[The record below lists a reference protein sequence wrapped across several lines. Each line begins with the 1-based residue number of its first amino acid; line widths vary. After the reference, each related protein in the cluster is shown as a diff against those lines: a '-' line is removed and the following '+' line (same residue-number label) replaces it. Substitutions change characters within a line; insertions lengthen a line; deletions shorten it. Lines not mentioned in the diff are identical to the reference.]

1 MSFVEEVADVDH
13 HQSEHVHGPNCSHG
27 HSHDDHDHD
36 DHEEVK
42 NIHGGMVLNRNEKK
56 ARSELLKLGLK
67 PITGI
72 HRVTFVRGKM
82 VFAISEPEVYKNPTS
97 DSYIV
102 FGEAR
107 VEDPGFQAQMAAAQR
122 MVQQAAAQA
131 AQSEGVSV
139 SDFAAKAVAS
149 ASAVANQSKE
159 AEEDDDEEVDA
170 EGLTESDIKI
180 VMEQAN
186 VSRSKAIK
194 SLKEHD
200 NDVVNAIMDL
210 SM

>member
-1 MSFVEEVADVDH
+1 MSFVEEVAD
-13 HQSEHVHGPNCSHG
+13 SHVHGPNCSHS
-27 HSHDDHDHD
+27 HSHEHDEG
-36 DHEEVK
+36 DHEQVQ
-42 NIHGGMVLNRNEKK
+42 NIHGGMVLNRNEQK
-56 ARSELLKLGLK
+56 ARKELLKLGLK

-72 HRVTFVRGKM
+72 HRVTFVRGKTI
-82 VFAISEPEVYKNPTS
+82 FAIAQPEVYKNPSS

-131 AQSEGVSV
+131 AMNP
-139 SDFAAKAVAS
+139 S
-149 ASAVANQSKE
+149 ASAAGVNSTELQD
-159 AEEDDDEEVDA
+159 EDNEDEDDEEVDTD
-170 EGLTESDIKI
+170 GLSESDIKI

-186 VSRSKAIK
+186 VTRSKAIK

-200 NDVVNAIMDL
+200 NDVVNTIMDL

>member
-1 MSFVEEVADVDH
+1 MSSFVEEVADADN
-13 HQSEHVHGPNCSHG
+13 HVHGPNCSHG
-27 HSHDDHDHD
+27 HSHGHDE
-36 DHEEVK
+36 EEVQ
-42 NIHGGMVLNRNEKK
+42 NIHGRMVLNRNEKK
-56 ARSELLKLGLK
+56 ARKELLKLGLK

-122 MVQQAAAQA
+122 MVQQASSQA
-131 AQSEGVSV
+131 STAGVSGMV
-139 SDFAAKAVAS
+139 SAETD
-149 ASAVANQSKE
+149 NQ
-159 AEEDDDEEVDA
+159 AEEQQEENDDEEVDA
-170 EGLTESDIKI
+170 SDLNESDIKI

-186 VSRSKAIK
+186 VSRSTAIK

>member
-1 MSFVEEVADVDH
+1 MSFVEEVADADH

-27 HSHDDHDHD
+27 HDEHDQ
-36 DHEEVK
+36 VQ
-42 NIHGGMVLNRNEKK
+42 NIHGQMVLNRNEKK

-72 HRVTFVRGKM
+72 HRVTFVRGKTI
-82 VFAISEPEVYKNPTS
+82 FAISEPEVYKNPSS

-122 MVQQAAAQA
+122 MVQQATAQA
-131 AQSEGVSV
+131 TAQASQNQSTTTAHPVASSAAAAVEEDEEEESESEGL
-139 SDFAAKAVAS
+139 
-149 ASAVANQSKE
+149 N
-159 AEEDDDEEVDA
+159 
-170 EGLTESDIKI
+170 ESDIKI
-180 VMEQAN
+180 VMDQAN
-186 VSRSKAIK
+186 VSRAKAIK

-200 NDVVNAIMDL
+200 NDVVNTIMDL

>member
-1 MSFVEEVADVDH
+1 MSFVEEVADTEH
-13 HQSEHVHGPNCSHG
+13 RHSEHVHGPNCSHG
-27 HSHDDHDHD
+27 HSHEHDHD
-36 DHEEVK
+36 DVHGDVQ
-42 NIHGGMVLNRNEKK
+42 NIHGRMVLNRNEKK
-56 ARSELLKLGLK
+56 ARAELIKLGLK

-82 VFAISEPEVYKNPTS
+82 IFAIAEPEVYKNPTS

-122 MVQQAAAQA
+122 MVQEAAAQA
-131 AQSEGVSV
+131 AQNEGVSV
-139 SDFAAKAVAS
+139 TDFAAKAVAS
-149 ASAVANQSKE
+149 ATAAAQAAQN
-159 AEEDDDEEVDA
+159 EDDGEEVDS
-170 EGLTESDIKI
+170 EGLNESDIKI

-186 VSRSKAIK
+186 VSRNKAIQ

-200 NDVVNAIMDL
+200 NDVVNTIMDL

>member
-1 MSFVEEVADVDH
+1 MSFVEEVADSEH
-13 HQSEHVHGPNCSHG
+13 HQHVHGANCSH
-27 HSHDDHDHD
+27 SHEHEHDEG
-36 DHEEVK
+36 DHEQVQ
-42 NIHGGMVLNRNEKK
+42 NIHGGMVLNRNEQK
-56 ARSELLKLGLK
+56 ARRELLKLGLK

-72 HRVTFVRGKM
+72 HRVTFVRGKTI
-82 VFAISEPEVYKNPTS
+82 FAIAQPEVFKNPSS

-131 AQSEGVSV
+131 AMNPSAASAAGVS
-139 SDFAAKAVAS
+139 SNN
-149 ASAVANQSKE
+149 SAVPELQDE
-159 AEEDDDEEVDA
+159 DDDDEEIDTD
-170 EGLTESDIKI
+170 GLNESDIKI

-186 VSRSKAIK
+186 VTRSKAIK

-200 NDVVNAIMDL
+200 NDVVNTIMDL

>member
-1 MSFVEEVADVDH
+1 MSSFVEEVADADT
-13 HQSEHVHGPNCSHG
+13 HVHGPNCNHA
-27 HSHDDHDHD
+27 HHHDE
-36 DHEEVK
+36 HEQVQ
-42 NIHGGMVLNRNEKK
+42 NIHGRMVMNRNETK
-56 ARSELLKLGLK
+56 ARKELLKLGLK

-122 MVQQAAAQA
+122 MVQEAAAQA
-131 AQSEGVSV
+131 AQNEGVSV
-139 SDFAAKAVAS
+139 TDFAAKAVAS
-149 ASAVANQSKE
+149 ATAAAQAAQN
-159 AEEDDDEEVDA
+159 EDDGEEVDS
-170 EGLTESDIKI
+170 EGLNESDIKI

-186 VSRSKAIK
+186 VSRNKAIQ

-200 NDVVNAIMDL
+200 NDVVNTIMDL

>member
-1 MSFVEEVADVDH
+1 MSSFVEEVADADNNNV
-13 HQSEHVHGPNCSHG
+13 HVHGPNCSH
-27 HSHDDHDHD
+27 SHD
-36 DHEEVK
+36 DHEEVQ
-42 NIHGGMVLNRNEKK
+42 NIHGRMVLNRNEKK
-56 ARSELLKLGLK
+56 ARKELLKLGLK

-122 MVQQAAAQA
+122 MVQQATAQA
-131 AQSEGVSV
+131 ASGVPAAGMTTAAASE
-139 SDFAAKAVAS
+139 
-149 ASAVANQSKE
+149 QQQ
-159 AEEDDDEEVDA
+159 EESIEEEGEEVDA
-170 EGLTESDIKI
+170 TGLNESDIKI

-186 VSRSKAIK
+186 VSRSVAIK

-200 NDVVNAIMDL
+200 NDVVNTIMDL

>member
-1 MSFVEEVADVDH
+1 MSFVEEVADAEH
-13 HQSEHVHGPNCSHG
+13 HHVHGPNCSHG
-27 HSHDDHDHD
+27 HAHEHDHD
-36 DHEEVK
+36 DGEQVQ
-42 NIHGGMVLNRNEKK
+42 NIHGRMVLNRNEKK
-56 ARSELLKLGLK
+56 ARKELLKLGLK

-82 VFAISEPEVYKNPTS
+82 IFAISEPEVYKNPTS

-131 AQSEGVSV
+131 AQNEGVSV
-139 SDFAAKAVAS
+139 SDFAAQAVAS
-149 ASAVANQSKE
+149 ANATAKAAAPAQEN
-159 AEEDDDEEVDA
+159 DDDDGEEVDA
-170 EGLTESDIKI
+170 EGLNESDIKI

-200 NDVVNAIMDL
+200 NDVVNAIMEL

>member
-1 MSFVEEVADVDH
+1 MSFVEEVVDADHH

-27 HSHDDHDHD
+27 HDE
-36 DHEEVK
+36 HEETQ
-42 NIHGGMVLNRNEKK
+42 NIHGRMILNRNEKK
-56 ARSELLKLGLK
+56 ARAELLKLGLK

-72 HRVTFVRGKM
+72 HRVTFVRGKTI
-82 VFAISEPEVYKNPTS
+82 FAISEPEVYKNPSS

-122 MVQQAAAQA
+122 MVQQATAQA
-131 AQSEGVSV
+131 AQNQGKE
-139 SDFAAKAVAS
+139 AASTTAAS
-149 ASAVANQSKE
+149 APVAPDQ
-159 AEEDDDEEVDA
+159 DDEEDEESA
-170 EGLTESDIKI
+170 EGLNESDIKI
-180 VMEQAN
+180 VMDQAN

-194 SLKEHD
+194 ALKEHD
-200 NDVVNAIMDL
+200 NDVVNTIMDL